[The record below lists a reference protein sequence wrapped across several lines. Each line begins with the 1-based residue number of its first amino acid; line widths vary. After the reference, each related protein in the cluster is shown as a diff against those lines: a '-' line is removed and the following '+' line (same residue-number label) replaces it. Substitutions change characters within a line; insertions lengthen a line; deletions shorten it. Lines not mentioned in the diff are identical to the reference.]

1 MHASFVKVRV
11 HVSESWELKDK
22 TIMDEILINCSI
34 LGHDVDSI
42 FGVRILDSTPVGEL
56 KKAIKKEK
64 EPELDRIAADKLH
77 IWKVGDSAQHTHH
90 HSTDV

>member
-11 HVSESWELKDK
+11 HMSESWELKDK
-22 TIMDEILINCSI
+22 TIMDKILINCSI
-34 LGHDVDSI
+34 LRHDVNSI

-64 EPELDRIAADKLH
+64 EPDVTIRAGLCHTSHPSRFCDTFSTH
-77 IWKVGDSAQHTHH
+77 IG
-90 HSTDV
+90 